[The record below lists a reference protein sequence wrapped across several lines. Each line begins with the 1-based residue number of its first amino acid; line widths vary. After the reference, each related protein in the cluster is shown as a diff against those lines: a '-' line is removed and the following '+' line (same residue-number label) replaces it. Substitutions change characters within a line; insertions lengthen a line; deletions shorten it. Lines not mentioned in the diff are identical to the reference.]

1 MKLQVNGASTDEGI
15 TTEVIHEFTIT
26 AEDLNTWKAITLEIP
41 EAAQNSDYTILNI
54 WTGVDKY
61 EDVEI
66 EFYYDN
72 IFLTNTPVQSETL
85 SINSF
90 ESKKDFL
97 VYMSDEQLNIK
108 MNESSLLKD
117 IEIYNMTG
125 SLILKEQL
133 NSREKELSVPFNYSH
148 GVYIVKLRSDNQF
161 YIKKFIKK

>member
-1 MKLQVNGASTDEGI
+1 M
-15 TTEVIHEFTIT
+15 
-26 AEDLNTWKAITLEIP
+26 
-41 EAAQNSDYTILNI
+41 
-54 WTGVDKY
+54 
-61 EDVEI
+61 
-66 EFYYDN
+66 
-72 IFLTNTPVQSETL
+72 
-85 SINSF
+85 SIRF